1 MGDGGTRRRGKA
13 CESGCQMVDISQEV
27 QLSGILS
34 VLKSSLVRFFTS
46 KRGNWQPQPV

>member
-13 CESGCQMVDISQEV
+13 CESGCQMVDISREV

-34 VLKSSLVRFFTS
+34 GEKYQNTRQLNFS
-46 KRGNWQPQPV
+46 